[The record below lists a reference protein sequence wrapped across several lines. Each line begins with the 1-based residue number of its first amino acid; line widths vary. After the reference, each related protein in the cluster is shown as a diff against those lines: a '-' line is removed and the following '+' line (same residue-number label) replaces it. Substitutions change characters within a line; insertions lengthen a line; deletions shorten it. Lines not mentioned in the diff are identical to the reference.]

1 MKGKFMNRN
10 TLSLGDR
17 MKKYEEVIDFKL
29 NPCMQYMIRLDGKG
43 FSKMIKK
50 WKCGKPFDERFNK
63 AMNYAARKLFDFI
76 PNIKLAWHGSDEISI
91 WFAFPNVED
100 MYYDGRIQK
109 LVSLTAS
116 QASVYFNKKLQEL
129 FEDNTLPFGIFDA
142 RIMQFPNEEECWNC
156 LLFRQRDHIRNS
168 ISGYAQFYFSHK
180 ELTGKNSDEKIEM
193 MKEFKGFDQNELR
206 EELNWSKYG
215 TFLKKEL
222 VQIVPNTDKPYL
234 RHVILEKSRHIDL
247 YFTYFAGLEHC
258 KIGSYSEDVWR
269 MLKAE
274 NE

>member
-1 MKGKFMNRN
+1 M
-10 TLSLGDR
+10 
-17 MKKYEEVIDFKL
+17 MKK
-29 NPCMQYMIRLDGKG
+29 
-43 FSKMIKK
+43 
-50 WKCGKPFDERFNK
+50 
-63 AMNYAARKLFDFI
+63 
-76 PNIKLAWHGSDEISI
+76 
-91 WFAFPNVED
+91 
-100 MYYDGRIQK
+100 
-109 LVSLTAS
+109 
-116 QASVYFNKKLQEL
+116 
-129 FEDNTLPFGIFDA
+129 
-142 RIMQFPNEEECWNC
+142 
-156 LLFRQRDHIRNS
+156 
-168 ISGYAQFYFSHK
+168 
-180 ELTGKNSDEKIEM
+180 
-193 MKEFKGFDQNELR
+193 FKGFDWNELR